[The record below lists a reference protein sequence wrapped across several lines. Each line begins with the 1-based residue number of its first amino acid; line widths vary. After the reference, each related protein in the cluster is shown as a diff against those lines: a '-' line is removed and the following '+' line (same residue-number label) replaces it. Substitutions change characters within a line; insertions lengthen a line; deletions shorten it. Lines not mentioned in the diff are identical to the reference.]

1 MNATC
6 DLTVCHYPLM
16 FAQGDEAY
24 DLIDRAECED
34 LKQFA
39 ESLVRDYQASIPAPI
54 NGEPPNHNYIFFY
67 NFRCNNESYRF
78 AYTTKNGACFTF
90 DMIRYEALDL

>member
-1 MNATC
+1 MMTC
-6 DLTVCHYPLM
+6 DLHICHYPLM

-39 ESLVRDYQASIPAPI
+39 ESLVRDYKSETLPPPQD
-54 NGEPPNHNYIFFY
+54 GEKPSFNYLFLY
-67 NFRCNNESYRF
+67 NFRYNNESYRF
-78 AYTTKNGACFTF
+78 AYTTKNGGFFTF
-90 DMIRYEALDL
+90 DMIKYEELDL